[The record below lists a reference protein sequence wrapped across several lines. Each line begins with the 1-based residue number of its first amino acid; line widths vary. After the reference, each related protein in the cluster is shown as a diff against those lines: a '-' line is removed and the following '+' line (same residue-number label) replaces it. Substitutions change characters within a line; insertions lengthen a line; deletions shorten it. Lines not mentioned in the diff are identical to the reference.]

1 MILIISEN
9 NERTTNEVIRWLISF
24 GKKFIRVH
32 EDEIFTIRIKEK
44 RIYIES
50 NRNCFFIDEITHVW
64 YRRGGLK
71 LQEKNMTTL
80 P

>member
-32 EDEIFTIRIKEK
+32 EDEIFTIRIKENA
-44 RIYIES
+44 YI
-50 NRNCFFIDEITHVW
+50 
-64 YRRGGLK
+64 LK
-71 LQEKNMTTL
+71 VIETVFLLMKLHMYGIEEAD
-80 P
+80 